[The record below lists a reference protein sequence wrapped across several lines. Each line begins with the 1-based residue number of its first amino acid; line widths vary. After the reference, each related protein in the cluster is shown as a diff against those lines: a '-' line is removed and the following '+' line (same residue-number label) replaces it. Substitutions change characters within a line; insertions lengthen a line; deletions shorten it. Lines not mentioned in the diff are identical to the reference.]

1 MPAKATAPESA
12 ERVMIFIDGSNLYHV
27 LAQNCGRYDLVFDK
41 FTAKLGNGRPVV
53 RTYYYNIRQDPSFNP
68 VASQE
73 QEKFLTALFETPYFE
88 VRLGVHRRHGDQ
100 MVEKGVDVMMA
111 TDIVVGAFRD
121 IYDTAIVVSGDGDFY
136 PAMQAAKDLGKHIEV
151 VAFDSN
157 LSPEAKRV
165 ADLATLLK
173 KSFFTG
179 LWTTKS
185 RAATSKTDE
194 DDKKPAIR
202 RRSTKPPTSAADDR
216 GSASDS
222 DKPSRRTPARR
233 RRPVRTATGSNGVS
247 ADTPQAGN
255 IESTESPETP
265 PASRT
270 PEAPA
275 ISETPET
282 RESESAAPSRRPV
295 RRRRLPSRRGSP
307 AEETTVPESAN
318 PTDPNS
324 SRDAAASDK
333 GASENGSSSDSSSDN
348 DSGGGSWWS
357 RRRSGSSE

>member
-1 MPAKATAPESA
+1 MPAKATAPEST

-41 FTAKLGNGRPVV
+41 FTAKLGDGRPVV
-53 RTYYYNIRQDPSFNP
+53 RTYYYNIRQDPTFNP
-68 VASQE
+68 SAAAE

-121 IYDTAIVVSGDGDFY
+121 IYDTAIIVSGDGDFY
-136 PAMQAAKDLGKHIEV
+136 PAMQAAKDLGKHVEV

-165 ADLATLLK
+165 ADSATLLK
-173 KSFFTG
+173 KTFFTS

-185 RAATSKTDE
+185 RAATGRKTDE
-194 DDKKPAIR
+194 IEKKPATK
-202 RRSTKPPTSAADDR
+202 RSPTRAKASAADDQ
-216 GSASDS
+216 GSTSDA

-233 RRPVRTATGSNGVS
+233 RRPIRPATGGNGVS
-247 ADTPQAGN
+247 ADVPQTGNTGSTDSPDTQDTP
-255 IESTESPETP
+255 E
-265 PASRT
+265 T
-270 PEAPA
+270 PEAPH
-275 ISETPET
+275 EPET
-282 RESESAAPSRRPV
+282 APAAESESATPSRRPI
-295 RRRRLPSRRGSP
+295 RRRPLPSRRDSSP
-307 AEETTVPESAN
+307 EETTVAETNRSG
-318 PTDPNS
+318 
-324 SRDAAASDK
+324 DA
-333 GASENGSSSDSSSDN
+333 ASENGSSSDSSSDN

-357 RRRSGSSE
+357 RRRGGTSE